1 MEVLGVTAA
10 ECIKTLIK
18 SLNLDKV
25 SNNRLLYLLFVKTH
39 KYDQMIK
46 RYFEPVDNP
55 VNDNNNN
62 IYISSFL
69 DSMNQPSKMLF

>member
-1 MEVLGVTAA
+1 VTAA

>member
-25 SNNRLLYLLFVKTH
+25 SNNRILYLLFVKTH